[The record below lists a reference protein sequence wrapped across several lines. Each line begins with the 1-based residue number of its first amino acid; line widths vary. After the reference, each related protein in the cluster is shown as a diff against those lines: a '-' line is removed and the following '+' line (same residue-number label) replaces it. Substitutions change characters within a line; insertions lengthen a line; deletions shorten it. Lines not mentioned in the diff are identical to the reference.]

1 MFHRTNKKCWK
12 CGQDVSHERCRLGK
26 PEPGPGWRARL
37 RAWWRA
43 GRYESPEA
51 KVQTVPRTAL
61 RRKERNLCRV
71 QRVWEARMNVFQRQ
85 LLLEGKSLAEL
96 ADLEGRRQPLD
107 YYGSSAGTGSPEW
120 RLPAIP
126 RTQRTKTMSFFMEN
140 S

>member
-1 MFHRTNKKCWK
+1 MSTTNADWM
-12 CGQDVSHERCRLGK
+12 VP
-26 PEPGPGWRARL
+26 PEPRCTVCDEVIARHWR
-37 RAWWRA
+37 
-43 GRYESPEA
+43 GRPCLEA
-51 KVQTVPRTAL
+51 S
-61 RRKERNLCRV
+61 
-71 QRVWEARMNVFQRQ
+71 MNVFQRQ

-96 ADLEGRRQPLD
+96 ADLEERRQPLD

>member
-1 MFHRTNKKCWK
+1 MASTL
-12 CGQDVSHERCRLGK
+12 VRLV
-26 PEPGPGWRARL
+26 ARPV
-37 RAWWRA
+37 RVTGSQGADC
-43 GRYESPEA
+43 SS
-51 KVQTVPRTAL
+51 TAL

-126 RTQRTKTMSFFMEN
+126 RTPRDRQSGG
-140 S
+140 

>member
-1 MFHRTNKKCWK
+1 M
-12 CGQDVSHERCRLGK
+12 
-26 PEPGPGWRARL
+26 P
-37 RAWWRA
+37 
-43 GRYESPEA
+43 
-51 KVQTVPRTAL
+51 
-61 RRKERNLCRV
+61 
-71 QRVWEARMNVFQRQ
+71 RVWEAGMNVFQR